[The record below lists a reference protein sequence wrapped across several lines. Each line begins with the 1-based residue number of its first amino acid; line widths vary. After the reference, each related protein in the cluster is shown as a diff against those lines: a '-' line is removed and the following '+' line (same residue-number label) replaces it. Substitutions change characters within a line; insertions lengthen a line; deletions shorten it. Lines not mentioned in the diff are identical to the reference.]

1 MLAAAIAVVAII
13 IVIVSA
19 LAVFRH
25 PSPGTVHLSAVP
37 SDVSVALDGKP
48 IPGSS
53 PFVIGQIVPSIPHEV
68 VVSKPG
74 YRAWSSQFQLQP
86 DETMQLPPV
95 SLEPLE
101 SGFALDSV
109 PSGAAVYVDAKRLEQ
124 TTPVRVGD
132 LGAGDH
138 QIRLEAQGYSP
149 WESSLHVTPGTVL
162 ELPTAQLSARAADSE
177 AQAQPKLAAQQSPS
191 APTLPATAH
200 APPRSSPR
208 PAPSPRPVSTRPAAP
223 VPEEATHEAPAHE
236 APAPSPPAAA
246 EATSGG
252 SGTLR
257 VQTRPWSKVLV
268 DGRLVGTT
276 PLMNVP
282 VSAGHHTLTFVNDDF
297 GIRKSVKIQV
307 EDGQTLTQVL
317 NLTE

>member
-1 MLAAAIAVVAII
+1 
-13 IVIVSA
+13 
-19 LAVFRH
+19 
-25 PSPGTVHLSAVP
+25 
-37 SDVSVALDGKP
+37 VSVALDGRP

-53 PFVIGQIVPSIPHEV
+53 PFVIGQVVPGIPHEV
-68 VVSKPG
+68 VVSKQG
-74 YRAWSSQFQLQP
+74 YRAWSSQFQLQA

-109 PSGAAVYVDAKRLEQ
+109 PSGAAVFVDAKRLEQ
-124 TTPVRVGD
+124 TTPVRVAD
-132 LGAGDH
+132 LGPGDH

-177 AQAQPKLAAQQSPS
+177 GQAQPQVAVHQKPPAS
-191 APTLPATAH
+191 ALPGSVQPPAT
-200 APPRSSPR
+200 RSYPR
-208 PAPSPRPVSTRPAAP
+208 PAPSPRPVSRPSASAPEAAP
-223 VPEEATHEAPAHE
+223 QE
-236 APAPSPPAAA
+236 APAPSQPAAA
-246 EATSGG
+246 EAGG
-252 SGTLR
+252 GGTGTLR

-297 GIRKSVKIQV
+297 GIRKSVKVQV